1 MSVNEMECKMSYWA
15 LPAIL
20 MWVVLISTSASA
32 QNLPGDG
39 RIIAAREALRTGDR
53 NTLVALADQADDHPL
68 DAYVPYW
75 LLLNTL
81 AGSAP
86 PPVEEI
92 NAFLARHDNT
102 VLAERLRMTWLKRMA
117 KDGEWRA
124 FMSIYPAVVRPDEEL
139 RCLQWRARL
148 ATGDPSLGA
157 EVSASWLSLV
167 NNHAA
172 CDDVLASLARR
183 GDISQDQVW
192 WRFRRQI
199 DSRSPERARATAA
212 WLPTNLAPPRATLDQ
227 ALKAPAA
234 YLDRLPPNFATTRP
248 GRELA
253 LVALTRI
260 AREDPNA
267 AYVHLLR
274 FGERL
279 TPEERTYAYSV
290 LGYHG
295 ALSRLPLAADWFAAA
310 GDLPLSPE
318 KRAWRVRAALRL
330 ERWQEVEAFIK
341 KLPESERQQ
350 AEWVYWLARAHAAQ
364 GRDAEA
370 QSLYRRISSET
381 HFYGLLANEEL
392 GNLFDP
398 PSPQRLATPA
408 DKARVAGDLGL
419 KRALALYRLEMQT
432 EAIREWAWAVRG
444 KDDGFLSA
452 AASLA
457 LDQGLYDRAIN
468 TAELGSANA
477 NFDLRFI
484 TPYRELI
491 EPQVKE
497 QNLDM
502 AWVYGLMRQESRFI
516 APARSSAGAQGLM
529 QVMPATGKWV
539 AGKIGLAGYNQGMLS
554 DPHTNVLLGTS
565 YMRIIMTDLDSHPV
579 LASAGYNAG
588 PGRATRWRD
597 QKPLE
602 GAIYAETIPFDE
614 TRDYVKKVLANAVI
628 YAALLEQRPQ
638 SLKAR
643 LGIIAPSQTLR

>member
-1 MSVNEMECKMSYWA
+1 MNTWA
-15 LPAIL
+15 VPAMV
-20 MWVVLISTSASA
+20 MWVVLTCTSAVA
-32 QNLPGDG
+32 QSEPGDG
-39 RIIAAREALRTGDR
+39 RIVAAREAFRTGDST
-53 NTLVALADQADDHPL
+53 TLALLAAQPSMHPL
-68 DAYVPYW
+68 DAYVEYW
-75 LLLNTL
+75 LLLNKL
-81 AGSAP
+81 AGTVP
-86 PPVEEI
+86 PPSGELDS
-92 NAFLARHDNT
+92 FLTRHADT

-117 KDGEWRA
+117 KEGQWSAFLGE
-124 FMSIYPAVVRPDEEL
+124 FPALLRPDEEL
-139 RCLQWRARL
+139 RCLAWQARL
-148 ATGDPSLGA
+148 ATNDPELAA
-157 EVSASWLSLV
+157 EVSAAWLSLV

-172 CDDVLASLARR
+172 CNDVLGGLALR
-183 GDISQDQVW
+183 GGITQDQVW

-199 DSRSPERARATAA
+199 DSRTPERARTTAS
-212 WLPTNLAPPRATLDQ
+212 WLPAGAAPARATLDQ
-227 ALKAPAA
+227 VLKTPGP
-234 YLDRLPPNFATTRP
+234 YLDRLPANFAATRA

-260 AREDPNA
+260 AREDPTA
-267 AYVHLLR
+267 AYVQLLR
-274 FGERL
+274 IGERL
-279 TPEERTYAYSV
+279 TNEERTYAYSV

-295 ALSRLPLAADWFAAA
+295 ALSRLPLAEDWFAAA

-330 ERWQEVEAFIK
+330 ERWPAVEEYIGR
-341 KLPESERQQ
+341 LPEAERNQP
-350 AEWVYWLARAHAAQ
+350 EWIYWLARAHAAQ
-364 GRDAEA
+364 GREAEA
-370 QSLYRRISSET
+370 QKLYRSIAGET
-381 HFYGLLANEEL
+381 HFYALLANEEL
-392 GNLFDP
+392 GNLFNP
-398 PSPQRLATPA
+398 PAPQRLPSAA
-408 DKARVAGDLGL
+408 DKARVASDAGL
-419 KRALALYRLEMQT
+419 NRALALYRLEMQT

-457 LDQGLYDRAIN
+457 LEQRLYDRAIN
-468 TAELGSANA
+468 TAELGSAQA

-539 AGKIGLAGYNQGMLS
+539 AGKIGLAGYNQAMLA

-565 YMRIIMTDLDSHPV
+565 YMRLIMTDLDSHPV

-597 QKPLE
+597 RKPLE
-602 GAIYAETIPFDE
+602 GAIYTETIPFDE

-643 LGIIAPSQTLR
+643 MGIIAPSQTVP

>member
-1 MSVNEMECKMSYWA
+1 MSKWA
-15 LPAIL
+15 FPAML
-20 MWVVLISTSASA
+20 MWVVLICTNAGA
-32 QNLPGDG
+32 QSDPGDA
-39 RIIAAREALRTGDR
+39 RIVAAREAFRTGDR
-53 NTLVALADQADDHPL
+53 NTLTQLAAQIDAHPL
-68 DAYVPYW
+68 DAYIPYW
-75 LLLNTL
+75 LLLSAL

-86 PPVEEI
+86 PPADEI
-92 NAFLARHDNT
+92 DYFLTWQANT
-102 VLAERLRMTWLKRMA
+102 VLAERVRMAWLKRMA
-117 KDGEWRA
+117 KDGQWDA
-124 FMSIYPAVVRPDEEL
+124 FIREYPAVIRPDDEL
-139 RCLQWRARL
+139 RCLRWQARL
-148 ATGDPSLGA
+148 ATRDADLAG
-157 EVSASWLSLV
+157 EVSAAWLSLV

-172 CDDVLASLARR
+172 CDEVLSRLALR
-183 GDISQDQVW
+183 GDITQDQIW

-212 WLPTNLAPPRATLDQ
+212 WLPVALAPPRAALDQ
-227 ALKAPAA
+227 ALKAPAP
-234 YLDRLPPNFATTRP
+234 YLDRLPANFATTRP

-253 LVALTRI
+253 LVALTRV
-260 AREDPNA
+260 AREDPDA

-274 FGERL
+274 IGERL

-330 ERWQEVEAFIK
+330 ERWPAVEEYIGR
-341 KLPESERQQ
+341 LRESERNQP
-350 AEWVYWLARAHAAQ
+350 EWVYWLARAHSAQ

-370 QSLYRRISSET
+370 QALYRSIASET
-381 HFYGLLANEEL
+381 HFYALLANEEL
-392 GNLFDP
+392 GNLFNP

-408 DKARVAGDLGL
+408 DKARVASDPGL
-419 KRALALYRLEMQT
+419 HRALALYRLEMQT

-457 LDQGLYDRAIN
+457 LEQGLYDRAIN

-497 QNLDM
+497 QNLDI

-539 AGKIGLAGYNQGMLS
+539 AGKIGLAGYHQSMLA

-565 YMRIIMTDLDSHPV
+565 YMRLIMTDLDSHPV

-597 QKPLE
+597 QKPIE
-602 GAIYAETIPFDE
+602 GAIYTETIPFDE

-643 LGIIAPSQTLR
+643 LGVIAPSQTLP